1 MNPDESIV
9 MRHAVPRALYFSLA
23 WLFIVIGVIGI
34 FLPLLPTT
42 PFLLLAAWCFSKSS
56 ERFHSWLLDHPT
68 LGPPVR
74 DWQSH
79 GVIRR
84 QAKIA
89 ATVAMTLAIMFPMVL
104 VKVPMWAKWFTVVTT
119 TCVMTFIWTRPD
131 RPRQS

>member
-1 MNPDESIV
+1 
-9 MRHAVPRALYFSLA
+9 MRHVVPRALYFSFA

-74 DWQSH
+74 DWQGH

-84 QAKIA
+84 PAKIA
-89 ATVAMTLAIMFPMVL
+89 ATVAMALAIMFPMVL

-119 TCVMTFIWTRPD
+119 TCVMTFIWTRPSS
-131 RPRQS
+131 PRQS